1 MSTPK
6 KPEHALIING
16 NSAEAALDRK
26 MLFRIGIRSALI
38 VDSVSGTFR
47 SLSKAQSGEIDSF
60 DLIICGAQMKDGDAQ
75 YLIDKLKSIRAQISI
90 PVLAVSTSPT
100 KDFVMRTLTLGYSSF
115 LARPYT
121 MDGLVQQVIHAV
133 RNTYGVAIP
142 AASPTQGDQQDTK
155 NLLEP
160 EPDTAETLCERG
172 KKLLKNHHWDSALET
187 FSQAISINP
196 RHGAAY
202 VGRAKAWKGKRD
214 QEQYVQ
220 ELNAAGDIFM
230 AQHDYEGAA
239 NALKPLYEAHDKEN
253 PLYNTAKSLLQEGD
267 FANAASAYLHGEKL
281 SPGVH
286 LHQQISRACMF
297 TRAPQQ
303 AAKGI
308 CKKIYEQGHEE
319 KAKLLYKRIVGAPAR
334 RHPSRK
340 RKVSWLDS
348 YPALSEIVS
357 VAKYSYQA
365 YQTFQKPQPDKALLH
380 P

>member
-26 MLFRIGIRSALI
+26 MLFRIGVRSALI
-38 VDSVSGTFR
+38 VDSVSGTFK
-47 SLSKAQSGEIDSF
+47 SLSKAQSGEIQSF

-90 PVLAVSTSPT
+90 PVLTVSTSPT

-142 AASPTQGDQQDTK
+142 AASQTQAQGNANTSSAV
-155 NLLEP
+155 LEP
-160 EPDTAETLCERG
+160 EPDTAETLCDRG
-172 KKLLKNHHWDSALET
+172 KKLLKNHHWDSAIET
-187 FSQAISINP
+187 FTQAISMNP
-196 RHGAAY
+196 NHGAAY

-214 QEQYVQ
+214 KEQYEQ
-220 ELNAAGDIFM
+220 ELNAAGDIMM
-230 AQHDYEGAA
+230 AQHDYKGAA
-239 NALKPLYEAHDKEN
+239 DALAPLYGSHDKDN
-253 PLYNTAKSLLQEGD
+253 PLYTTAKSLLQEGD
-267 FANAASAYLHGEKL
+267 FANAASAYIHGEKL
-281 SPGVH
+281 SPGIH
-286 LHQQISRACMF
+286 LHQQISRACLF
-297 TRAPQQ
+297 TRAPQK

-308 CKKIYEQGHEE
+308 CKKMYEQGHEE

-334 RHPSRK
+334 RQCPK
-340 RKVSWLDS
+340 QQKVNWLDN

-357 VAKYSYQA
+357 VAKYSYRTYQA
-365 YQTFQKPQPDKALLH
+365 VQH

>member
-26 MLFRIGIRSALI
+26 MLFRIGVRSALI

-47 SLSKAQSGEIDSF
+47 SLSKAQSGEIESF
-60 DLIICGAQMKDGDAQ
+60 DIIICGAQMKDGDAQ

-142 AASPTQGDQQDTK
+142 AAAQPQSSNEAQVILK
-155 NLLEP
+155 P
-160 EPDTAETLCERG
+160 EPDTAETICERG
-172 KKLLKNHHWDSALET
+172 KKLLKNHHWDSAIET
-187 FSQAISINP
+187 FSQAIALNP

-214 QEQYVQ
+214 TEQYIQ
-220 ELNAAGDIFM
+220 ELNTAGEIFM

-239 NALKPLYEAHDKEN
+239 NALKPLCEAHQKDN
-253 PLYNTAKSLLQEGD
+253 PLYATAKSLLQEGD
-267 FANAASAYLHGEKL
+267 FGNAASAYLHGEKL

-308 CKKIYEQGHEE
+308 CKKLYEQGHEK

-334 RHPSRK
+334 RHPSRQK
-340 RKVSWLDS
+340 KVNWLDS
-348 YPALSEIVS
+348 YPALSEIIS

-365 YQTFQKPQPDKALLH
+365 FQAVQH

>member
-47 SLSKAQSGEIDSF
+47 SLSKAQSGEIASF
-60 DLIICGAQMKDGDAQ
+60 DLILCGAQMKDGDAH
-75 YLIDKLKSIRAQISI
+75 YLIDKLKSIRTQIGV

-100 KDFVMRTLTLGYSSF
+100 KDFVMRTLTLGHSSF

-133 RNTYGVAIP
+133 RNTYGIAIP
-142 AASPTQGDQQDTK
+142 ASAQPQGSQDTTA
-155 NLLEP
+155 LLEP

-172 KKLLKNHHWDSALET
+172 KKLLKNHHWDSAIET
-187 FSQAISINP
+187 FSQAISLNP
-196 RHGAAY
+196 KHGAAY

-214 QEQYVQ
+214 NEQYIQ
-220 ELNAAGDIFM
+220 ELNAAGDIYM

-239 NALKPLYEAHDKEN
+239 NALKPLYATHEKEN
-253 PLYNTAKSLLQEGD
+253 PLYITAKSLLQEGD
-267 FANAASAYLHGEKL
+267 FTNAASAYLHGEKL

-334 RHPSRK
+334 RHPSRQI
-340 RKVSWLDS
+340 KVNWLDS

-365 YQTFQKPQPDKALLH
+365 YQSFQH

>member
-38 VDSVSGTFR
+38 VDSVSGTFK
-47 SLSKAQSGEIDSF
+47 SLSKAQTGEIDSF
-60 DLIICGAQMKDGDAQ
+60 DLIIFGAQMKDGDAQ
-75 YLIDKLKSIRAQISI
+75 YLIDKLRSIRAQISI

-133 RNTYGVAIP
+133 RNTYGAAIP
-142 AASPTQGDQQDTK
+142 AASRPQGNPNEAK
-155 NLLEP
+155 ALLEP
-160 EPDTAETLCERG
+160 EEDTAETLCERG
-172 KKLLKNHHWDSALET
+172 TKLLKNHHWDSAIET
-187 FSQAISINP
+187 FSQAIEINP
-196 RHGAAY
+196 KHGPAY

-214 QEQYVQ
+214 KDQYHQ

-230 AQHDYEGAA
+230 AQHEYEAA
-239 NALKPLYEAHDKEN
+239 ATALKPLYGAHDKEN
-253 PLYNTAKSLLQEGD
+253 PLYDAGKTLLQEGD
-267 FANAASAYLHGEKL
+267 FSNAASAYLHGEKL
-281 SPGVH
+281 SPGVN
-286 LHQQISRACMF
+286 LHQKISRDCMF
-297 TRAPQQ
+297 TRAPQK

-319 KAKLLYKRIVGAPAR
+319 KAKLLYKRIVGEPAR
-334 RHPSRK
+334 RPVPK
-340 RKVSWLDS
+340 QKKVNWLDS

-357 VAKYSYQA
+357 VAKYSYRA
-365 YQTFQKPQPDKALLH
+365 YQAAH
-380 P
+380 